1 MITRVDPPGVA
12 TYGKDYA
19 ERLSR
24 TASWK
29 RWLNVQ
35 AIYRWNLRR
44 LDPGVTLDIGCGI
57 GRNLAHL
64 PEQSVGIDVNEH
76 CVREASTRGLT
87 AFTPDEFRRSKYNRL
102 GRFDAILLRA
112 CR

>member
-1 MITRVDPPGVA
+1 MIPRVDPPGVA

-57 GRNLAHL
+57 A
-64 PEQSVGIDVNEH
+64 
-76 CVREASTRGLT
+76 AT
-87 AFTPDEFRRSKYNRL
+87 
-102 GRFDAILLRA
+102 LRISPNKA
-112 CR
+112 